1 MVLNCSL
8 EESASLNQVSKSPLA
23 WKQWYTQMN
32 LHSSPS
38 VAGTRV
44 PSWGTTGSW
53 CTRGSAGLGFHT
65 PVATRVPAGP
75 VGCSLKWGCP
85 WAGGRKL
92 PVPPWPHLYTI
103 GPSTSGTVSALLSRF
118 SPIGVIF
125 SDSKTFRILFWSTLI
140 NTFSLLSI
148 ILLPPRSNRFQTRPY
163 PCSPAFCWHK
173 LAKLGHI
180 ASSCE

>member
-1 MVLNCSL
+1 MEAVIHSD
-8 EESASLNQVSKSPLA
+8 ESPLFSKCS
-23 WKQWYTQMN
+23 WDKSTQ
-32 LHSSPS
+32 L
-38 VAGTRV
+38 
-44 PSWGTTGSW
+44 GTTGSW
-53 CTRGSAGLGFHT
+53 CTQGVLVWVSMT

-75 VGCSLKWGCP
+75 VGYSLKWGCP

-180 ASSCE
+180 ASSCEVHF